1 MNILCMEATQKNL
14 SNPCTA
20 CFDSKLN
27 KRQTNPNPCTV
38 CFGSKLHKRSTNPQ
52 MDSLL
57 KMATCYGTY
66 LNPGICFK
74 W

>member
-14 SNPCTA
+14 SNPCTV

-38 CFGSKLHKRSTNPQ
+38 CFGSKLHKRLILRWIVCGKWQ
-52 MDSLL
+52 HVMEQV
-57 KMATCYGTY
+57 